1 MGLFSRF
8 ASKRST
14 ANEPQFSATVLA
26 IVAPATGN
34 VVTLESTSDP
44 AFSGRAMGD
53 GVAIVPSEGTIVA
66 PVSGTVGAIFPTGH
80 AFAVAT
86 DDGATQVMV
95 HIGIDTVQLDGTGF
109 TAHVAQGERV
119 SAGQPVVTIDLEK
132 IAAAGFDPTTFVVV
146 CERAAGT
153 SLREHETGPV
163 AAGDELLWLS

>member
-14 ANEPQFSATVLA
+14 ANEPQVSAAALA

-95 HIGIDTVQLDGTGF
+95 HIGIDTVPLDGTGF

-132 IAAAGFDPTTFVVV
+132 IAAADFDPTTFVVV

>member
-14 ANEPQFSATVLA
+14 ANEPQVDASVLA
-26 IVAPATGN
+26 IVAPATGS

-53 GVAIVPSEGTIVA
+53 GVAIVPTEGTIVA

-95 HIGIDTVQLDGTGF
+95 HIGIDTVQLNGTGF

-119 SAGQPVVTIDLEK
+119 SAGQPVVTIDLKK
-132 IAAAGFDPTTFVVV
+132 IADAGFDPTTFVVV

-153 SLREHETGPV
+153 SLREHEAGPV
-163 AAGDELLWLS
+163 SAGDELLWLS

>member
-14 ANEPQFSATVLA
+14 ANEPEVSAPALA
-26 IVAPATGN
+26 IVAPATGS
-34 VVTLESTSDP
+34 VVTLESTPDP

-80 AFAVAT
+80 AFAVAA
-86 DDGATQVMV
+86 DDGTTQVMV
-95 HIGIDTVQLDGTGF
+95 HIGIDTVQLNGTGF

-132 IAAAGFDPTTFVVV
+132 IAEAGFDPTTFVVV

-153 SLREHETGPV
+153 SLREHETGSV
-163 AAGDELLWLS
+163 AVGDELLWLS

>member
-1 MGLFSRF
+1 MGLFSHF

-14 ANEPQFSATVLA
+14 ANEPQVSAAALA

-95 HIGIDTVQLDGTGF
+95 HIGIDTVQLNGTGF

-153 SLREHETGPV
+153 SLREHEAGPV